1 MLSGRNKPLSVY
13 HTFCNVNT
21 STDSSYK
28 KVGMLATT
36 AQELRYM
43 LFGSRSG
50 TSSITPPSLGA
61 SSSPRTYSSNSYNVI
76 ESIDFAALCGQHQR
90 RNSEKYGSVS
100 GDRDPY
106 PKK

>member
-13 HTFCNVNT
+13 HTFCNVNI

-50 TSSITPPSLGA
+50 TSFDHAVL
-61 SSSPRTYSSNSYNVI
+61 
-76 ESIDFAALCGQHQR
+76 
-90 RNSEKYGSVS
+90 S
-100 GDRDPY
+100 GCKQQPADLQQQFL
-106 PKK
+106 